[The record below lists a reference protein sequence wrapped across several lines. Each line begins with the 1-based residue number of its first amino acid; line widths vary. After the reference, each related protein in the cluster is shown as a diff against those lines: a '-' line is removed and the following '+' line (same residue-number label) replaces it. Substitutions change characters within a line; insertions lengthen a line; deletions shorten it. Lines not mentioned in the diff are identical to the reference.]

1 MIKKIIILA
10 ILAGAGYVGYLVWN
24 NLNPKER
31 KAVQGAVSGVV
42 EKTKEVA
49 QDAASVIT
57 DKTRALIKDNE
68 TPDKPKPEKA
78 PPPSATP

>member
-1 MIKKIIILA
+1 MIKKIIVLA
-10 ILAGAGYVGYLVWN
+10 VLAAAGYVGYLVWN

-49 QDAASVIT
+49 QDAASVLT
-57 DKTRALIKDNE
+57 DKTRALIKDNAA
-68 TPDKPKPEKA
+68 TDKPTPERA